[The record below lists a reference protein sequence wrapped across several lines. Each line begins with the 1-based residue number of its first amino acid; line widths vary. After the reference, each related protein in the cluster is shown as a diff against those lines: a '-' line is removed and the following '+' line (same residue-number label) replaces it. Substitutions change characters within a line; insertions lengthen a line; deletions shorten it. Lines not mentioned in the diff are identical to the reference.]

1 MKPSTGRQLEKVKR
15 MSHWAISVAA
25 VALSLAAWSCA
36 SMPAN
41 QPGAKV
47 GVVDPMKVL
56 KETAAGKRAEE
67 SLNAFVKNRQALIE
81 LEEKELKRME
91 EDLVRQASVLSG
103 NAKKERE
110 EQFRRRVMEFQ
121 QKGGEL
127 NREIQE
133 KQREVMEGFREKV
146 EKVVAKVAQPLGM
159 QVVIEKAKG
168 GTMLYSDAS
177 LDLSAKVIE
186 AFNKEMP

>member
-1 MKPSTGRQLEKVKR
+1 MGLQAGRVSRRIWRIGGHAVGLA
-15 MSHWAISVAA
+15 AIG
-25 VALSLAAWSCA
+25 LGLAAWGCA
-36 SMPAN
+36 AVSPT
-41 QPGAKV
+41 QSGAKV

-56 KETAAGKRAEE
+56 KETAAGKRTEE
-67 SLNAFVKNRQALIE
+67 SLNAFIKNRQALIE

-91 EDLVRQASVLSG
+91 EDLVRQASVLSA

-121 QKGGEL
+121 QKGNEL

-168 GTMLYSDAS
+168 GTMLYNDAS
-177 LDLSAKVIE
+177 LDLSVKVIE